1 MTMRIVLR
9 PLSHPKLDI
18 LSIADELCLIGR
30 DTPPFASV
38 RVAESTGL
46 AVQHAC
52 IFRKDKEFYL
62 IDFGTGGATLHN
74 DRALPPKY
82 PIKLAVNDELGFAG
96 TFKFR
101 VERDSRDEREAVSPP
116 MAPVQL
122 ALLPAPDSVTGEA
135 IAIHGVP
142 PLLIGRDMLLSAP
155 VEDANAI
162 PAAIKPLSRCH
173 ALLFLRGNSLHVM
186 DLGSTNGTWRGT
198 ERIPPYTALPV
209 GEGNTLAFG
218 TLRLS
223 YTVQIR
229 RTDDAHAANQ
239 EPDIEETASSSGI
252 YAVGRTVYIKKGAN
266 SFLKMLADHLDETPA
281 EPVKEKANLA
291 TPANPKPMGK
301 ARAFIRELQ
310 SALGNERPRHR
321 AWLAVG
327 SIAVVLAVVALY
339 LHNAPQREIKALLK
353 QGDYRTGLLQAS
365 EYLSQHPGDAEM
377 STMAL
382 QALVKETVPGWQADI
397 EAGHFTAA
405 ADRLRKIQGQAI
417 PESGTLLG
425 LLEWIGDLQNFLSE
439 RGGRDAPL
447 KLFQDEQAIST
458 LLERWNAVAQDYE
471 LLSLKIADWVPD
483 FQNLRRRVLSQQRL
497 LRNEQAIYLKAIATL
512 EQSLRQQLTQGN
524 TDEALASLERFALQ
538 YPRIVGLAPL
548 RADIAQFETLQRA
561 IQNQDMGNLLDW
573 REVAF
578 TTPWVRETATQW
590 LEEQLPPA
598 EVLEHYQTALAAWKV
613 GNARQ
618 AIALLKPLLRERGG
632 LIVAAKL
639 EHFQQVADAFEQL
652 PAARGQSDYGE
663 RLLGLSHALH
673 PTEDRFFL
681 DALAEDLRLQR
692 QTLATRAKTLF
703 QQATSHWEEYR
714 RRGGISGLMRLEQTV
729 SSSFKQQTRRLAQ
742 AYEAASAGAR
752 IYDLLRQD
760 YPETTRKLYEDI
772 LAETRRQRQSLADLR
787 LVMKSTLLD
796 AKLQLLPDPRTLSP

>member
-1 MTMRIVLR
+1 
-9 PLSHPKLDI
+9 
-18 LSIADELCLIGR
+18 
-30 DTPPFASV
+30 
-38 RVAESTGL
+38 
-46 AVQHAC
+46 
-52 IFRKDKEFYL
+52 
-62 IDFGTGGATLHN
+62 
-74 DRALPPKY
+74 
-82 PIKLAVNDELGFAG
+82 
-96 TFKFR
+96 
-101 VERDSRDEREAVSPP
+101 
-116 MAPVQL
+116 
-122 ALLPAPDSVTGEA
+122 
-135 IAIHGVP
+135 
-142 PLLIGRDMLLSAP
+142 
-155 VEDANAI
+155 
-162 PAAIKPLSRCH
+162 
-173 ALLFLRGNSLHVM
+173 
-186 DLGSTNGTWRGT
+186 
-198 ERIPPYTALPV
+198 
-209 GEGNTLAFG
+209 
-218 TLRLS
+218 
-223 YTVQIR
+223 
-229 RTDDAHAANQ
+229 
-239 EPDIEETASSSGI
+239 
-252 YAVGRTVYIKKGAN
+252 
-266 SFLKMLADHLDETPA
+266 
-281 EPVKEKANLA
+281 
-291 TPANPKPMGK
+291 
-301 ARAFIRELQ
+301 
-310 SALGNERPRHR
+310 
-321 AWLAVG
+321 
-327 SIAVVLAVVALY
+327 
-339 LHNAPQREIKALLK
+339 
-353 QGDYRTGLLQAS
+353 
-365 EYLSQHPGDAEM
+365 
-377 STMAL
+377 MAL

-405 ADRLRKIQGQAI
+405 ADRLGKIQGQAI
-417 PESGTLLG
+417 PESGVLLG

-458 LLERWNAVAQDYE
+458 LLERWNAVARDYE

-618 AIALLKPLLRERGG
+618 AIALLKPLLQERGG

-663 RLLGLSHALH
+663 RLLELNHALH

-692 QTLATRAKTLF
+692 QTLAARAKTLF

>member
-1 MTMRIVLR
+1 MRIVLR
-9 PLSHPKLDI
+9 SLSHPKLDV

-38 RVAESTGL
+38 RGAASAGL

-52 IFRKDKEFYL
+52 IFRKENEFYL
-62 IDFGTGGATLHN
+62 IDFGTGSATLLN
-74 DRALPPKY
+74 GRALPPKY
-82 PIKLAVNDELGFAG
+82 PTKLANDDELGFAG
-96 TFKFR
+96 IFKFR
-101 VERDSRDEREAVSPP
+101 VERDSRGERGAVPSP

-122 ALLPAPDSVTGEA
+122 ALLPAPDSVGGEA

-155 VEDANAI
+155 AEDANAV

-173 ALLFLRGNSLHVM
+173 ALLFLRGDSLHVM

-209 GEGNTLAFG
+209 GEGDTLAFG

-229 RTDDAHAANQ
+229 RTDDDRAVNQ
-239 EPDIEETASSSGI
+239 EPDLEETANSSGI

-281 EPVKEKANLA
+281 EPAREKANLA
-291 TPANPKPMGK
+291 PPASQKPMGK
-301 ARAFIRELQ
+301 ARAFIRELRA
-310 SALGNERPRHR
+310 ALGNERPRHR
-321 AWLAVG
+321 AWLAGG
-327 SIAVVLAVVALY
+327 SVAVVLAVMALY
-339 LHNAPQREIKALLK
+339 FHNAPQREIKALIE
-353 QGDYRTGLLQAS
+353 QGDYRAGLLQAS
-365 EYLSQHPGDAEM
+365 EYLNQHPGDAEM
-377 STMAL
+377 SSMAL
-382 QALVKETVPGWQADI
+382 KALVKETVPGWQTEI
-397 EAGHFTAA
+397 ETGHFAAA
-405 ADRLRKIQGQAI
+405 ADRLRKTPVQAI
-417 PESGTLLG
+417 PESGALLG
-425 LLEWIGDLQNFLSE
+425 LLEWIGDLQSFLSE

-447 KLFQDEQAIST
+447 KLFQDEQAISA
-458 LLERWNAVAQDYE
+458 LLARWNAVARDYE

-497 LRNEQAIYLKAIATL
+497 LRNEQAVYLKAITTL
-512 EQSLRQQLTQGN
+512 EQSLRQLLARGN
-524 TDEALASLERFALQ
+524 ADEALASLERFALQ

-548 RADIAQFETLQRA
+548 RADIVQFETLQRA
-561 IQNQDMGNLLDW
+561 ARDQDLGNLVDW

-613 GNARQ
+613 GNIQQ
-618 AIALLKPLLRERGG
+618 AIALLKPLLQERGG

-652 PAARGQSDYGE
+652 SAARGQPDYGE
-663 RLLGLSHALH
+663 RLLGLSHTLH
-673 PTEDRFFL
+673 PSEDRFFL
-681 DALAEDLRLQR
+681 DALADDLRLQR
-692 QTLATRAKTLF
+692 QTLSTRAKALF
-703 QQATSHWEEYR
+703 QQADSHWKEYR
-714 RRGGISGLMRLEQTV
+714 RRGGISGLMRLEQSV
-729 SSSFKQQTRRLAQ
+729 SRSFKQQTRRLTQ

-752 IYDLLRQD
+752 LHDLLRQAD
-760 YPETTRKLYEDI
+760 PETTRKLYEDI